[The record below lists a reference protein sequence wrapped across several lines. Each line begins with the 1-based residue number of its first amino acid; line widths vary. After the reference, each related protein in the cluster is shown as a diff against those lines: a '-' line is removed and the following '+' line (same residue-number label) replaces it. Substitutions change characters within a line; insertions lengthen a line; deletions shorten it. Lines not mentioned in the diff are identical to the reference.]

1 MSREELS
8 IKPKINADYAKIL
21 TPEALD
27 FFATLELE
35 FGSKRIELLKLR
47 QENQKQFDQGIYPNF
62 LKETEPVRKADW
74 QVAKIPHDLLDRR
87 VEITGPVDRKMII
100 NALNSGAKVFMADF
114 EDSNSP
120 TWDNC
125 IQGQINLCDAV
136 DKTISYR
143 NPENNKEYKLN
154 NEIATLM
161 VRPRGWH
168 LSEDHVL
175 LNGQPVSASIFDFSL
190 YFFHNAKKLM
200 KQGSGPYFYLPKME
214 SHLEARLWNEIFKQA
229 QALLGIPQG
238 TIRATVLIETITA
251 AFEMDEILFE
261 LKDHSAGLNCGRWDY
276 IFSFIKKFRNHA
288 EFVLPDRQ
296 EVTMTRHFLQSYVR
310 LLTATCHRRG
320 VHAMGGMAAQIPI
333 KGDEKANREAMEKVV
348 ADKKREAN
356 AGQDGTWVAHPGLIP
371 IALEAF
377 NELMPNANQ
386 INRALPHYEITQE
399 DLLRVPDG
407 KITEKGIR
415 NNISVGILYLH
426 SWLMGN
432 GCVPIN
438 HLMEDAATAEICR
451 SQLWQWLKFA
461 AVLEDGRKFDK
472 SLFSHMAAEELAK
485 IKLQF
490 AKISEETELE
500 NAYQLFIGMI
510 TKEDFDEFLTLPAYS
525 ILVNKQRKQYYEPAR
540 TSESTK

>member
-1 MSREELS
+1 MSKEDLS
-8 IKPKINADYAKIL
+8 INAQMNPEYAKVL

-27 FFATLELE
+27 FFATLERE
-35 FGSKRIELLKLR
+35 FGAKRKELLKLR
-47 QENQKQFDQGIYPNF
+47 QEKQKQFDQGIYPNF
-62 LKETEPVRKADW
+62 LKETEQVRKADW

-125 IQGQINLCDAV
+125 IRGQINLGDAV

-154 NEIATLM
+154 NKIATLI

-168 LSEDHVL
+168 LSEEHVFI
-175 LNGQPVSASIFDFSL
+175 NGQPVSASIFDFSL

-214 SHLEARLWNEIFKQA
+214 SHLEARLWNEIFIRA
-229 QALLGIPQG
+229 QELLSIPQG
-238 TIRATVLIETITA
+238 TIRATVLIETINA

-320 VHAMGGMAAQIPI
+320 IHAMGGMAAQIPI
-333 KGDEKANREAMEKVV
+333 KGDETANREAMEKVMV
-348 ADKKREAN
+348 DKK
-356 AGQDGTWVAHPGLIP
+356 GKPMQGKMVLGLRI
-371 IALEAF
+371 
-377 NELMPNANQ
+377 Q
-386 INRALPHYEITQE
+386 
-399 DLLRVPDG
+399 G
-407 KITEKGIR
+407 
-415 NNISVGILYLH
+415 
-426 SWLMGN
+426 
-432 GCVPIN
+432 
-438 HLMEDAATAEICR
+438 
-451 SQLWQWLKFA
+451 
-461 AVLEDGRKFDK
+461 
-472 SLFSHMAAEELAK
+472 
-485 IKLQF
+485 
-490 AKISEETELE
+490 
-500 NAYQLFIGMI
+500 
-510 TKEDFDEFLTLPAYS
+510 
-525 ILVNKQRKQYYEPAR
+525 
-540 TSESTK
+540 